1 MDDSDKK
8 WESPIVHDLISLYHK
23 AQEKQIEREK
33 KKAVE
38 CNSSS
43 VIEENNILKES
54 THNI

>member
-1 MDDSDKK
+1 MNDSDKK